1 MKPPFWIWLT
11 NLYYPALEASTLSEL
26 MSEGQVYRLTIG
38 RIVAILKLY
47 NLPFTP
53 SITEYCV
60 NI

>member
-11 NLYYPALEASTLSEL
+11 NLYYPAFEASTLSGL
-26 MSEGQVYRLTIG
+26 MSEGQVYRLTTG
-38 RIVAILKLY
+38 RIVVILKLY